1 MDLSS
6 FPFHQFPS
14 NFVYQRRAR
23 SELYLSRTGY
33 RVFDCR
39 ESRCPPRSPL
49 SPALYHFTA
58 ISGIILRPW
67 TTTTVSREREKFDGI
82 GSCLKQHVAKTE
94 RERER
99 EKREKPMRLVLFG
112 NLLVSHCEEFTWPGS
127 RFVELCNRLDSSRLF
142 FSGRTQITFTT
153 SFLLARKRTIDDIID
168 NKRRLR
174 ARKIEREIALFAKAA
189 LQSRSPRQC
198 SLRHELNER
207 EGELLGRIPL
217 VSLTVL
223 GHSEF
228 TWLSNPFYKEGFHRD
243 TITAKYSSSTSS
255 IDTVQNI

>member
-1 MDLSS
+1 M
-6 FPFHQFPS
+6 
-14 NFVYQRRAR
+14 
-23 SELYLSRTGY
+23 
-33 RVFDCR
+33 
-39 ESRCPPRSPL
+39 
-49 SPALYHFTA
+49 
-58 ISGIILRPW
+58 
-67 TTTTVSREREKFDGI
+67 
-82 GSCLKQHVAKTE
+82 AKTE

>member
-6 FPFHQFPS
+6 PPLSFHQFPS

-67 TTTTVSREREKFDGI
+67 TTTASSRGTGRGKEREKFDGI
-82 GSCLKQHVAKTE
+82 GSCLKKQRAWP
-94 RERER
+94 RQRER
-99 EKREKPMRLVLFG
+99 EKEKPTRLVLFG
-112 NLLVSHCEEFTWPGS
+112 NLLVSHCEEFTWPPGS
-127 RFVELCNRLDSSRLF
+127 RFVELCNRLDSTRF
-142 FSGRTQITFTT
+142 DFSFQVADKSLQRV
-153 SFLLARKRTIDDIID
+153 FLDARKRTIDDIID

-174 ARKIEREIALFAKAA
+174 ARKMRA
-189 LQSRSPRQC
+189 
-198 SLRHELNER
+198 
-207 EGELLGRIPL
+207 
-217 VSLTVL
+217 
-223 GHSEF
+223 
-228 TWLSNPFYKEGFHRD
+228 
-243 TITAKYSSSTSS
+243 
-255 IDTVQNI
+255 